1 MNMRAGLAQG
11 SNRTLAQRPAGVP
24 SRAPWHPGQF
34 LRRHFLAPVG
44 LSQTDAARVL
54 GISRRR
60 LHEIVQGQRSMTPD
74 TAIRCAVAFG
84 TDAAFWL
91 ALQAAWDNFHAY
103 QSLRRQNRPAAGAA
117 PTARALPTRWVA
129 SSSFFASRFPGSA

>member
-1 MNMRAGLAQG
+1 MPLRALSASPENRPLAHK
-11 SNRTLAQRPAGVP
+11 PAGVP
-24 SRAPWHPGQF
+24 SRAPWHPGLF
-34 LRRHFLAPVG
+34 LRRNFLAPMG

-74 TAIRCAVAFG
+74 TAIRCALAFG

-103 QSLRRQNRPAAGAA
+103 KILRQQSRQADSAQAAI
-117 PTARALPTRWVA
+117 ALPMRWVA
-129 SSSFFASRFPGSA
+129 PSSLFASRFPGSA